1 MCVNQDQC
9 MYIINNSSTLMF
21 IIAAFLSGA
30 PLLAQTPVTPEKQA
44 VSAYATPLHLLGYR
58 SALGDR
64 YEKPGNE
71 RTVYT
76 GSLREGSQATATIVT
91 AELPNKIRIQ
101 QSGAVAKV
109 IAFDGSR
116 LSARLV
122 EADEDLLETLFGDS
136 PELFFYSLGRT
147 AAWRLIGQNARLDDG
162 RSPIYT
168 GPREDIFQYIDRPTF
183 RAAGITRQ
191 KHYYF
196 DSKSLLLSR
205 VRYRIRKAGGADV
218 LVETRYSDWRKVGS
232 QMLPARIERLEDG
245 KARFTF
251 EASEVRTSPAIVD
264 AAFATT
270 GTQLGEPIQ

>member
-1 MCVNQDQC
+1 
-9 MYIINNSSTLMF
+9 MYILSYSYL
-21 IIAAFLSGA
+21 FLPLVVVLIGGA
-30 PLLAQTPVTPEKQA
+30 PMFSQTPVPTEKQA
-44 VSAYATPLHLLGYR
+44 ISAYATPPHLLGYR
-58 SALGDR
+58 NAVGDR

-71 RTVYT
+71 RTILT
-76 GSLREGSQATATIVT
+76 GTLRDGTQAIPTIVT

-101 QSGAVAKV
+101 QAGAAAKV

-116 LSARLV
+116 LSSRLV

-168 GPREDIFQYIDRPTF
+168 GPREDIFQHIDRPTF

-191 KHYYF
+191 KHFYF
-196 DSKSLLLSR
+196 DSRSLLLSR

-251 EASEVRTSPAIVD
+251 EASEVRTSPALVD
-264 AAFATT
+264 ASFATA
-270 GTQLGEPIQ
+270 GASSGEAIQ

>member
-1 MCVNQDQC
+1 MYVNQDQC
-9 MYIINNSSTLMF
+9 MHIFNNSGMF
-21 IIAAFLSGA
+21 LFFIAAFPGGASLLS
-30 PLLAQTPVTPEKQA
+30 QTSITPEKQA
-44 VSAYATPLHLLGYR
+44 VSSYATPLNLLGYR
-58 SALGDR
+58 NALGDR

-76 GSLREGSQATATIVT
+76 GSLREGVQAIATIVT

-101 QSGAVAKV
+101 QSGAAARV

-116 LSARLV
+116 LSSRLV
-122 EADEDLLETLFGDS
+122 EVDEDLMETLFGDS

-168 GPREDIFQYIDRPTF
+168 GPREDIFQHIDRPTF

-218 LVETRYSDWRKVGS
+218 LIETRYSDWRKVGS

-251 EASEVRTSPAIVD
+251 EATEVRTSPATVD
-264 AAFATT
+264 TAFATT
-270 GTQLGEPIQ
+270 GNPLGEAIQ

>member
-1 MCVNQDQC
+1 MPLGFV
-9 MYIINNSSTLMF
+9 S
-21 IIAAFLSGA
+21 IALRGIAFSLLSCI
-30 PLLAQTPVTPEKQA
+30 LAFPQTPVIPEKPTA
-44 VSAYATPLHLLGYR
+44 GSYATPLHLLSYR
-58 SALGDR
+58 NALGDR
-64 YEKPGNE
+64 FEKPGSE
-71 RTVYT
+71 RTIYT
-76 GSLREGSQATATIVT
+76 GSLREGAPAIATVVT
-91 AELPNKIRIQ
+91 AELPNRIRIQ
-101 QSGAVAKV
+101 QSGAAAKV

-116 LSARLV
+116 LSSRLV

-162 RSPIYT
+162 RSPVYT
-168 GPREDIFQYIDRPTF
+168 GPREDIFQHIDRPTF

-251 EASEVRTSPAIVD
+251 EATEVRTSPAIVD
-264 AAFATT
+264 TAFATT